1 MMMEMED
8 LLNRMRDINSMKV
21 TREIQQAC
29 LHNLPICIHVSL
41 TPCPENNGTA
51 LNQL

>member
-21 TREIQQAC
+21 TREIQLVR
-29 LHNLPICIHVSL
+29 LHYLFILPYRVVAGSQ
-41 TPCPENNGTA
+41 N
-51 LNQL
+51 